1 MPEDPRLPRKV
12 LDRWRRQPA
21 GAYLLV
27 LMATLFWGGN
37 VTLGRALRYSAGP
50 FTIAAGRM
58 CVASLVFLLLFRS
71 LPAPERRPGR
81 EGPWLLGMS
90 LLGMVG
96 CPVTLYLAL
105 RFTTA
110 SSTSLI
116 NGTGPLVTAL
126 LATLLLRTRLT
137 RSQLGGVLLSL
148 FGVVL
153 VIGGSE
159 GRTLSSFKLNQGGLI
174 MLLNVV
180 MWGLYSVMGRIIT
193 RNHSALWV
201 TAFSTWFSVPFLV
214 AAAALEWRV
223 TPPTVNVA
231 LVLAV
236 LYMGVFATCVAYM
249 AWNEGVRRVGPDGAM
264 AFYNMLPVFGMLL
277 GALFLGERMTRV
289 QFLGGGLIIAGGL
302 VAALWTHR
310 RLLAV
315 RLS

>member
-1 MPEDPRLPRKV
+1 M
-12 LDRWRRQPA
+12 
-21 GAYLLV
+21 
-27 LMATLFWGGN
+27 
-37 VTLGRALRYSAGP
+37 
-50 FTIAAGRM
+50 
-58 CVASLVFLLLFRS
+58 
-71 LPAPERRPGR
+71 
-81 EGPWLLGMS
+81 
-90 LLGMVG
+90 
-96 CPVTLYLAL
+96 
-105 RFTTA
+105 
-110 SSTSLI
+110 
-116 NGTGPLVTAL
+116 
-126 LATLLLRTRLT
+126 
-137 RSQLGGVLLSL
+137 
-148 FGVVL
+148 
-153 VIGGSE
+153 
-159 GRTLSSFKLNQGGLI
+159 
-174 MLLNVV
+174 
-180 MWGLYSVMGRIIT
+180 
-193 RNHSALWV
+193 
-201 TAFSTWFSVPFLV
+201 

>member
-1 MPEDPRLPRKV
+1 MSEDPRLPRTW
-12 LDRWRRQPA
+12 LDRWRSHPA
-21 GAYLLV
+21 WAYILV
-27 LMATLFWGGN
+27 LTATFFWGGN

-58 CVASLVFLLLFRS
+58 CVASLIFLLLFRS
-71 LPAPERRPGR
+71 LPAPERRLGR
-81 EGPWLLGMS
+81 EAPWLLGMS

-110 SSTSLI
+110 STSALI
-116 NGTGPLVTAL
+116 SGTGPLVTAL
-126 LATLLLRTRLT
+126 LAALLLRTRLT

-148 FGVVL
+148 LGVVL
-153 VIGGSE
+153 VIGGGES
-159 GRTLSSFKLNQGGLI
+159 RALLSVKLNQGGLI

-180 MWGLYSVMGRIIT
+180 MWGLYSVMGRVVT
-193 RNHSALWV
+193 RNRSALWV

-223 TPPTVNVA
+223 TPPTVNGA

-236 LYMGVFATCVAYM
+236 LYIGVFATCVAYM

-277 GALFLGERMTRV
+277 GARFLGERMTTV

-302 VAALWTHR
+302 VAALWAHR
-310 RLLAV
+310 RALAV
-315 RLS
+315 RPA